1 LVLTTA
7 FAKPVNSLGS
17 TTTILIRIDSV
28 IDYKTVDL
36 VNEAVNDIKE
46 GRAVTLLIEVDSDTG
61 YPAPTLNIV
70 NTLRSLNITTIAY
83 IGPKG
88 AVASAYAAYLAM
100 ATRILAMNEGTT
112 IGMADIAS
120 NNSVESN
127 SLMSLMRELATS
139 RGKNAQAAE
148 RMATNNVEYSAEEAY
163 ANGICDMVVTSYEA
177 LLNKL
182 SIDASSIIEKTR
194 DQGFNINYQDGYAFL
209 KLIVDPTAI
218 RYLFFAVAGLV
229 CLDLL
234 FAVARPRKARKD
246 ETYQALLDL
255 MRMEIQ
261 SSLILDASRAAPAVH
276 ETPLHTPT
284 NIPSD
289 PTFKLNRLPTLEPV
303 RRMERPLE
311 VRKR

>member
-1 LVLTTA
+1 
-7 FAKPVNSLGS
+7 VNSLGS
-17 TTTILIRIDSV
+17 ATTILIRIDSV

-100 ATRILAMNEGTT
+100 ATKVLAMNEGTT

-139 RGKNAQAAE
+139 RGKNAEAAE
-148 RMATNNVEYSAEEAY
+148 RMATDNVEYSAEEAY

-177 LLNKL
+177 LLNNL

-194 DQGFNINYQDGYAFL
+194 DQGFSINYQDGYAFL

-218 RYLFFAVAGLV
+218 KYLFFAVTGLV

-234 FAVARPRKARKD
+234 LAVARPRKARKD
-246 ETYQALLDL
+246 ETYQRLLDL

-261 SSLILDASRAAPAVH
+261 SSLILDASRAPPIVH
-276 ETPLHTPT
+276 ETPLHTLT

-289 PTFKLNRLPTLEPV
+289 PTFKLNRLPTHEPV